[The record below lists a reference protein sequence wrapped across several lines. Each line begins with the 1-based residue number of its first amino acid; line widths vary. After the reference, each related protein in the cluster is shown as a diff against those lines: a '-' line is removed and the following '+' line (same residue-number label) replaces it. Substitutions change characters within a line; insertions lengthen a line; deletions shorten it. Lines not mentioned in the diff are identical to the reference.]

1 MDILVRKAK
10 KHDKDAF
17 SQLMKLH
24 TPSMYKIA
32 KAILK
37 NDEDTADAI
46 QETALTCWEK
56 IGTLKKDKYF
66 KTWLIRILI
75 NHCNQIY
82 RQRSRMISEVVLPE
96 AGSAE
101 DSYAAVEWKEFLQC
115 LDEKYRTVTILY
127 YVEGFKIR
135 EIAQILDINEKTV
148 SGRLATARDRMEKQ
162 YAKEKPPAVIYKLT
176 GKNMKQ
182 KEMYYDKA

>member
-1 MDILVRKAK
+1 MDILVRQAK

-101 DSYAAVEWKEFLQC
+101 DSYSAVEWKEFLQC

-135 EIAQILDINEKTV
+135 EIAELLELNEHTVKT
-148 SGRLATARDRMEKQ
+148 RLVRARRNF
-162 YAKEKPPAVIYKLT
+162 AKEYQGENIIVGGRTYERI
-176 GKNMKQ
+176 
-182 KEMYYDKA
+182 

>member
-1 MDILVRKAK
+1 MDILVRQAK

-101 DSYAAVEWKEFLQC
+101 DSYAAVEWTEFLQC
-115 LDEKYRTVTILY
+115 LDEIPHRHDPVLC
-127 YVEGFKIR
+127 
-135 EIAQILDINEKTV
+135 
-148 SGRLATARDRMEKQ
+148 GRLQDPGDR
-162 YAKEKPPAVIYKLT
+162 PDP
-176 GKNMKQ
+176 
-182 KEMYYDKA
+182 

>member
-1 MDILVRKAK
+1 MDILVRQAK

-75 NHCNQIY
+75 NHCNQIFG
-82 RQRSRMISEVVLPE
+82 RR
-96 AGSAE
+96 
-101 DSYAAVEWKEFLQC
+101 
-115 LDEKYRTVTILY
+115 
-127 YVEGFKIR
+127 VEGIPPMSGR
-135 EIAQILDINEKTV
+135 EIPHRHDPVLC
-148 SGRLATARDRMEKQ
+148 GRLQDPGDR
-162 YAKEKPPAVIYKLT
+162 PDP
-176 GKNMKQ
+176 
-182 KEMYYDKA
+182 

>member
-1 MDILVRKAK
+1 MDKLVRQAK

-17 SQLMKLH
+17 VQIIKLH
-24 TPSMYKIA
+24 TPSMYKVA

-37 NDEDTADAI
+37 NNEDIADAI
-46 QETALTCWEK
+46 QETTLTCWEK

-82 RQRSRMISEVVLPE
+82 RQRNRMISEVILPE
-96 AGSAE
+96 EGKAE
-101 DSYAAVEWKEFLQC
+101 DNYTAVEWKEFLRC

-135 EIAQILDINEKTV
+135 EIAEILEINEKTV
-148 SGRLATARDRMEKQ
+148 SGRLATARDKMEKQ
-162 YAKEKPPAVIYKLT
+162 YEKEKPPAIIYQLQGKKLR
-176 GKNMKQ
+176 Q
-182 KEMYYDKA
+182 KEMLL